1 MPFIQYISKRLHSS
15 SERVV
20 HQANKIIDEYQNE
33 GLRLTLRQLYYQ
45 FVARDLIPNN
55 QREYKRLGTIISDG
69 RLLGLIDWNA
79 IEDRTRN
86 LLSNSHWD
94 NPGQIIRAARDSFR
108 LDHWEDQEYR
118 VEVWIEKE
126 ALVGVIA
133 RICQNLDIPY
143 FACKGYVSQSE
154 MWGAAQRIINY
165 NATTTV
171 LHLGDHDPSGLDM
184 TRDIEERLELFNA
197 HNVHVERIALNYDQ
211 IQEYNPPPNF
221 AKMSDSRY
229 SNYTK
234 RYGSQSW
241 ELDALEPRVLRDLI
255 QTHTLPFRDREIWQ
269 ATIKKEKAMRKVLAD
284 FAEDWEN
291 R

>member
-221 AKMSDSRY
+221 A
-229 SNYTK
+229 
-234 RYGSQSW
+234 
-241 ELDALEPRVLRDLI
+241 
-255 QTHTLPFRDREIWQ
+255 
-269 ATIKKEKAMRKVLAD
+269 
-284 FAEDWEN
+284 
-291 R
+291 